1 MTREWWWL
9 PTADGS
15 CWLWVQ
21 EFGAGNPVVWLHGGP
36 GYDCEYLVSALQ
48 GISGR
53 HILYCQRGS
62 FHSPASIESI
72 TAQAHVDDLESLRVA
87 LGVERLTIV
96 GHSWGTTLAMLYLAA
111 YPTRV
116 GPLVLAG
123 VQPTQGPYDIDGF
136 DWEPA
141 KAFAERPE
149 IDMQIRAEGLDD
161 KATDPHGSSLV
172 GRIREAGRKM
182 FHIERWREDWPGRF
196 NWAVAKATDD
206 TLTPYDVTEALVK
219 HPFNIT
225 VVQGEYDYTDMGAQ
239 RAKTQYGF
247 ISGVSVHVIP
257 NAGHDVW
264 IDEPAMFRAIV
275 EQGITDRNN
284 AST

>member
-9 PTADGS
+9 PTADKS
-15 CWLWVQ
+15 CRLWVQ
-21 EFGAGNPVVWLHGGP
+21 EFGKGKPVVWLHGGP
-36 GYDCEYLVSALQ
+36 GHDCEYLVSAHE
-48 GISGR
+48 GIPGR

-62 FHSPASIESI
+62 FHSPAPIESI
-72 TAQAHVDDLESLRVA
+72 TAQAHIDDLESLRLT

-96 GHSWGTTLAMLYLAA
+96 GHSWGTMLAMLYLAA
-111 YPTRV
+111 HPTRV

-123 VQPTQGPYDIDGF
+123 VLPTQRPFDL
-136 DWEPA
+136 DWEAA

-182 FHIERWREDWPGRF
+182 FHIERWRQDWPGRY
-196 NWAVAKATDD
+196 NVEVAQATDD
-206 TLTPYDVTEALVK
+206 TLAPYDFTEALVK
-219 HPFNIT
+219 HPFHIT
-225 VVQGEYDYTDMGAQ
+225 IVQGEYDYTDMGAH
-239 RAKTQYGF
+239 RAKTQFGS
-247 ISGVSVHVIP
+247 ISGASVHVIP

-264 IDEPAMFRAIV
+264 IDEPAVFRAIV
-275 EQGITDRNN
+275 ERAIAG
-284 AST
+284 